1 MSLTKAIEK
10 LANSQLTQQTKSSR
24 PSPTACSSTEP
35 SVSKANRPGCKPK
48 HGHVEDQPSY
58 SVTSSSEL
66 SSSSDGEDGWRYK
79 RQKKQN
85 HLQQLFANNRN
96 VGPSDPEG
104 TRLLIKQASSASS
117 KRPLGSAHVIDKSDS
132 EGISN
137 MIREVQTS
145 AEQSINPSDSDL
157 VDNLIRHTMAN
168 ATSSLPGNTLSE
180 DTTCAFLDSMNIKK
194 EEKKFSPKIN
204 DKLAQLVQQRWETTL
219 SLEKIKEKAHQ
230 FLPPENA
237 PLIVPLTNS
246 EIWTKMLWH
255 HRNSDLTFINFQR
268 NVQKAAVAISQVADQ
283 ILQKSNLLMKVN
295 DKIDTESERFDVKG
309 LIETSLDAVAILGHI
324 SNKLSTLRKENIR
337 LLLSDD
343 YKSLCKLDFTGADL
357 LFGEDLSKSMT
368 HAKEMSTITKAVFR
382 KPQQSFQ
389 SKSTSKNKKILSAIK
404 VLLKNAR
411 KNVSSSKGSVDTLRN
426 LLQQGVNEFK
436 AGQVKEHF
444 SNWQK
449 ITSDPEV
456 LQNIKGTKI
465 PFITEPKMD
474 KIPINP
480 NFSAEKEKA
489 IDSEIEKLLKKGVIK
504 ECEHEEGEHIS
515 PIFVS
520 PKKDGGYRLILNL
533 KNLNNYVQYSHFK
546 METLN
551 HILKLIKPNCYTA

>member
-1 MSLTKAIEK
+1 MANSDPELSGSANHLLAEPKSRPTEFISETSTGPAQKSEDFPSPIYSFQAQLNQQSSSIESLTKAIEK
-10 LANSQLTQQTKSSR
+10 LSNSQLTQQTSIEHMHYGQSTETKSSR

-35 SVSKANRPGCKPK
+35 SVSKTNRPGCKRK

-58 SVTSSSEL
+58 FVTSSSEL

-117 KRPLGSAHVIDKSDS
+117 KRPLGSTHVIDKSDS

-168 ATSSLPGNTLSE
+168 ASSLPENTLSE

-194 EEKKFSPKIN
+194 EEKKISPKIN

-237 PLIVPLTNS
+237 PLIVPLTNN

-268 NVQKAAVAISQVADQ
+268 NVQK
-283 ILQKSNLLMKVN
+283 
-295 DKIDTESERFDVKG
+295 E
-309 LIETSLDAVAILGHI
+309 
-324 SNKLSTLRKENIR
+324 
-337 LLLSDD
+337 
-343 YKSLCKLDFTGADL
+343 
-357 LFGEDLSKSMT
+357 
-368 HAKEMSTITKAVFR
+368 
-382 KPQQSFQ
+382 
-389 SKSTSKNKKILSAIK
+389 
-404 VLLKNAR
+404 
-411 KNVSSSKGSVDTLRN
+411 
-426 LLQQGVNEFK
+426 
-436 AGQVKEHF
+436 F
-444 SNWQK
+444 SN
-449 ITSDPEV
+449 
-456 LQNIKGTKI
+456 
-465 PFITEPKMD
+465 
-474 KIPINP
+474 
-480 NFSAEKEKA
+480 
-489 IDSEIEKLLKKGVIK
+489 
-504 ECEHEEGEHIS
+504 
-515 PIFVS
+515 
-520 PKKDGGYRLILNL
+520 Y
-533 KNLNNYVQYSHFK
+533 
-546 METLN
+546 
-551 HILKLIKPNCYTA
+551 

>member
-1 MSLTKAIEK
+1 
-10 LANSQLTQQTKSSR
+10 
-24 PSPTACSSTEP
+24 
-35 SVSKANRPGCKPK
+35 
-48 HGHVEDQPSY
+48 
-58 SVTSSSEL
+58 
-66 SSSSDGEDGWRYK
+66 
-79 RQKKQN
+79 
-85 HLQQLFANNRN
+85 
-96 VGPSDPEG
+96 
-104 TRLLIKQASSASS
+104 
-117 KRPLGSAHVIDKSDS
+117 
-132 EGISN
+132 

-219 SLEKIKEKAHQ
+219 SLEKIKEKAQQ

-389 SKSTSKNKKILSAIK
+389 S
-404 VLLKNAR
+404 
-411 KNVSSSKGSVDTLRN
+411 
-426 LLQQGVNEFK
+426 
-436 AGQVKEHF
+436 
-444 SNWQK
+444 
-449 ITSDPEV
+449 
-456 LQNIKGTKI
+456 
-465 PFITEPKMD
+465 
-474 KIPINP
+474 
-480 NFSAEKEKA
+480 
-489 IDSEIEKLLKKGVIK
+489 
-504 ECEHEEGEHIS
+504 
-515 PIFVS
+515 
-520 PKKDGGYRLILNL
+520 
-533 KNLNNYVQYSHFK
+533 
-546 METLN
+546 
-551 HILKLIKPNCYTA
+551 